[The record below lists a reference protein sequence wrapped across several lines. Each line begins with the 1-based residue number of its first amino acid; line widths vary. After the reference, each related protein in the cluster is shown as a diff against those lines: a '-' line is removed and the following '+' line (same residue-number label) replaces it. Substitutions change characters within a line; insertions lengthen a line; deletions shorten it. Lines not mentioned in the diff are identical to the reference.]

1 MELTQS
7 PGILYQYQA
16 LKNYMVKSNRS
27 LGSIVRDQPDKT
39 NLIDNFLSIK
49 YRRLAVA
56 HPKTDSF
63 EDDEQFCNA
72 LRQ

>member
-27 LGSIVRDQPDKT
+27 LGSIVRDQPE
-39 NLIDNFLSIK
+39 IVQEILS
-49 YRRLAVA
+49 
-56 HPKTDSF
+56 SSS
-63 EDDEQFCNA
+63 
-72 LRQ
+72 